1 MSKGSWLGLR
11 GRAPQVPTHP
21 RAWPGHL
28 RHLRH
33 LTLGLTLDLV
43 NDPSEPPLHLPTF
56 QPVLPPDEDEVE
68 EQQEEQR
75 RGVHQLHPVAGR
87 KG

>member
-1 MSKGSWLGLR
+1 MSCVRGLLAGTQGEGSSGSNPSQ
-11 GRAPQVPTHP
+11 GIFP
-21 RAWPGHL
+21 HL
-28 RHLRH
+28 TR
-33 LTLGLTLDLV
+33 LTLGLALDLV